1 MSYKEYNILAVI
13 PARGGSKG
21 IPRKNLC
28 KVDGLSLVARAVKIA
43 KSLTWID
50 KVVLSTDDQEI
61 AEEGRKY
68 GAEVP
73 FMRPAEL
80 GGDYATSSDTWRH
93 AWLESEV
100 HYNCRFDISILLEP
114 TSPLREPADV
124 ERTVDI
130 LFKDKD
136 VAAAA
141 TVSRAPAHFTP
152 HKCLIVNQEGFIG
165 FYLKDGQKFSIRQK
179 IPAYFYRNGACYAV
193 KRKTLV
199 DKGLIM
205 EEHCAAVIIDRP
217 VVNIDE
223 PLDIEFAEF
232 LLERENSVFGEQ

>member
-1 MSYKEYNILAVI
+1 MMYEDCNILAVI

-28 KVDGLSLVARAVKIA
+28 KVGGISLVGRAVNVARSLPFICKI
-43 KSLTWID
+43 
-50 KVVLSTDDQEI
+50 VLSTDDMEI
-61 AEEGRKY
+61 YEEGIKY
-68 GAEVP
+68 GADVP
-73 FMRPAEL
+73 FMRPVKL
-80 GGDYATSSDTWRH
+80 GGDYATSSATWRH

-100 HYNCRFDISILLEP
+100 HYGCRFDISILLEP
-114 TSPLREPADV
+114 TSPLRQPGDV
-124 ERTVDI
+124 ERTVET
-130 LFKDKD
+130 LFKDSC
-136 VAAAA
+136 VAAA

-152 HKCLIVNQEGFIG
+152 HKCLMVNQEGFIS
-165 FYLKDGQKFSIRQK
+165 FYLKDGKQFSIRQR
-179 IPAYFYRNGACYAV
+179 IPEYFYRNGVCYAV
-193 KRKTLV
+193 KRETLV

>member
-1 MSYKEYNILAVI
+1 MSYKGYKILAVI

-28 KVDGLSLVARAVKIA
+28 KVDGLSLVARAVKITKA
-43 KSLTWID
+43 LTWID
-50 KVVLSTDDQEI
+50 KVVLSTDDREI

-73 FMRPAEL
+73 FLRPLELAGDTSKSVDVWCHALVEAEK
-80 GGDYATSSDTWRH
+80 YYSTSF
-93 AWLESEV
+93 E
-100 HYNCRFDISILLEP
+100 ISILLEP
-114 TSPLREPADV
+114 TSPLRQPGDV
-124 ERTVDI
+124 ERTVYT
-130 LFKDKD
+130 LFNDKYI
-136 VAAAA
+136 AAAA
-141 TVSRAPAHFTP
+141 TVSRTPAHFTP
-152 HKCLIVNQEGFIG
+152 HKCLTVNQEGFIG
-165 FYLKDGQKFSIRQK
+165 FYLKDDKRFSIRQK
-179 IPAYFYRNGACYAV
+179 IPKYFCRNGVCYAV
-193 KRKTLV
+193 KRETLI

-223 PLDIEFAEF
+223 LLDIEFAEF